1 MDIAFSAEDV
11 RFREECRD
19 WLQSNIPAG
28 KRPLDAADA
37 IDFDK
42 AWQRRLFDAGWAG
55 INWPVDYGGRGLS
68 IVQQVI
74 WLEEYAEARAP
85 WIGANFVGINHGGP
99 TLILNASEE
108 QKACHLPQILKGEA
122 IWCQG
127 FSEPGAGSDL
137 AGIKTRGRIEGDE
150 LVVSGSKIWTSFAHV
165 ADWQEL
171 VLRTEEGS
179 QRHAGLSWV
188 ICDMHAPGI
197 TVRPIRKMSGQTEFA
212 EVFYDDVRI
221 PLTHVVGGLGNGW
234 KVAMSTLSFERGTGF
249 IADQVKQGHE
259 IAELVAAARA
269 NGMIRDDRIADQL
282 AQMRAEVAALRA
294 MTYRNISEVVRTG
307 QPGPEASV
315 IRLFTSELGQ
325 RLERMAVLLMG
336 EAVLDFAYGDDN
348 AVHDYLRGFAATIA
362 GGTAQIQRDIIGERL
377 LGLPKSR

>member
-1 MDIAFSAEDV
+1 MDVGFSPEEA

-19 WLQSNIPAG
+19 WLQSNMPRE

-37 IDFDK
+37 IGFDK
-42 AWQRRLFDAGWAG
+42 AWQRQLFDAGWAG
-55 INWPVDYGGRGLS
+55 INWPVAYGGRGLS

-74 WLEEYAEARAP
+74 WLEEYAKAQAP

-150 LVVSGSKIWTSFAHV
+150 LVVNGSKIWTSFAHV

-171 VLRTEEGS
+171 VLRTEERS
-179 QRHAGLSWV
+179 QRHAGLSWA

-221 PLTHVVGGLGNGW
+221 PLAHVVGGLGNGW

>member
-1 MDIAFSAEDV
+1 MDIAFSPGEA
-11 RFREECRD
+11 RFRGECRD
-19 WLQSNIPAG
+19 WLEANVPAG
-28 KRPLDAADA
+28 KRPLNADEA
-37 IDFDK
+37 LDFDK

-55 INWPVDYGGRGLS
+55 INWPAAYGGRGLS
-68 IVQQVI
+68 IVEQVI
-74 WLEEYAEARAP
+74 WLEEYARAHAP
-85 WIGANFVGINHGGP
+85 WIGANFVGVNHGGP
-99 TLILNASEE
+99 TLIINASEE
-108 QKACHLPQILKGEA
+108 QKAWHLPRILKGEA

-150 LVVSGSKIWTSFAHV
+150 LVVNGSKIWTSFAHV

-171 VLRTEEGS
+171 VLRTEDGS
-179 QRHAGLSWV
+179 QRHKGLSWV

-197 TVRPIRKMSGQTEFA
+197 TVRPIRKMSGQVEFA

-221 PLTHVVGGLGNGW
+221 PLANVVGGLGNGW
-234 KVAMSTLSFERGTGF
+234 KVAMSTLGFERGTGF
-249 IADQVKQGHE
+249 IADQVKQSQE
-259 IAELVAAARA
+259 ISELIAAARS
-269 NGMIRDDRIADQL
+269 NGMIRNDRIADEL

-325 RLERMAVLLMG
+325 RLERMAVLLMDD
-336 EAVLDFAYGDDN
+336 AMIDFAYGDDN
-348 AVHDYLRGFAATIA
+348 AVGDYLRGFAATIA
-362 GGTAQIQRDIIGERL
+362 GGTAQIQRDLIGERL